1 MDTAKKYHDSEG
13 DVCSIW
19 EAVRREPDW
28 AANIIQ
34 DYEKTTEAL
43 QSEVQRLK
51 GVLSEVKAD
60 LLRRGKK
67 DNQGII
73 VVDLSSSVWRQLCDV
88 LAHKQGEE

>member
-1 MDTAKKYHDSEG
+1 MNTAKIYHDG
-13 DVCSIW
+13 DGNECSIYQ
-19 EAVRREPDW
+19 AVKREPEW

-34 DYEKTTEAL
+34 DYEKKTEAL

-88 LAHKQGEE
+88 LARKLGEE